1 MTLHKKNRSDLLSL
15 FQGALDQVA
24 GRTVVGK
31 VLSGADEPCSVV
43 AIGKAA
49 EAMLLGALDA
59 RGEAVVDGLLISK
72 AGHFDVV
79 QAQYP
84 RIECLEGAHPVPDER
99 SLVAGQR
106 LLEYLSELPADRPL
120 LFLISGGT
128 SSLVEVLPRGVGLEQ
143 LQQVNQWLLANGLP
157 IDAMNS
163 VRKSISLIKSGGLIP
178 YVDQRPVELLLISDV
193 PGDDPSVVG
202 SGLLVPSQSHGLPAG
217 LPDWIL
223 KLVPSKSEGKGEVRD
238 DIIPRVI
245 ASLKLARQAAASLG
259 KELGYAVTLSNAH
272 IGGAVEVV
280 GRRMALELDEGWPG
294 LYIWGGEPV
303 VQLPQNPGRGGRNQ
317 HLALTVAEMIAGRED
332 ILFLSAGTDGGDGP
346 GEDAGALVDGGTLG
360 RGKRA
365 GLSINECLQK
375 ADSGSF
381 LGASGDL
388 IHTGPTGTNVMDL
401 MIGLKLR

>member
-1 MTLHKKNRSDLLSL
+1 MTAHKKFRSDLISL

-24 GRTVVGK
+24 GRAVVGK
-31 VLSGADEPCSVV
+31 ALGEVDEPCSVV

-49 EAMLLGALDA
+49 EAMMLGALDA
-59 RGEAVVDGLLISK
+59 RGEGIVDGLLISK
-72 AGHFDVV
+72 AGHFDAV
-79 QAQYP
+79 QAQHSK
-84 RIECLEGAHPVPDER
+84 IECVEGAHPVPDER

-106 LLEYLSELPADRPL
+106 LLQYLAELPADRPL

-143 LQQVNQWLLANGLP
+143 LQKVNQWLLANGLP
-157 IDAMNS
+157 IDAMNC

-178 YVDQRPVELLLISDV
+178 HVGKRPVEQLVISDV

-202 SGLLVPSQSHGLPAG
+202 SGLLAPSQAHSLPAG
-217 LPDWIL
+217 LPEWIL
-223 KLVPSKSEGKGEVRD
+223 NLVPSESKCEEAVRD
-238 DIIPRVI
+238 DIRPRVI

-259 KELGYAVTLSNAH
+259 KALGYGVTLSNAH

-303 VQLPQNPGRGGRNQ
+303 IQLPQNPGRGGRNQ
-317 HLALTVAEMIAGRED
+317 HLALTVAEMIAGRDD

-365 GLSINECLQK
+365 GLSISECLQK

-381 LGASGDL
+381 LAASGDL

-401 MIGLKLR
+401 MIGLKLS